1 MEFTLTTRNF
11 EPAEDFRGFVE
22 RKVKTCVEKYFPK
35 AVQAHV
41 TVSMEGYRYVAEVD
55 IKIRGISFHA
65 RGQMRDP
72 HAVIESAVGKIE
84 TQMRRYKGRRK
95 SHK

>member
-1 MEFTLTTRNF
+1 MEFTLTTRHF

-35 AVQAHV
+35 AVKAHV
-41 TVSMEGYRYVAEVD
+41 TVLVEGYRYVAEVD

-65 RGQMRDP
+65 TGEMRDP
-72 HAVIESAVGKIE
+72 HAVVETAVGKIE

>member
-1 MEFTLTTRNF
+1 MEFTLTVRHF

-35 AVQAHV
+35 AVEAHV
-41 TVSMEGYRYVAEVD
+41 TVLVEGYRYVAEVD
-55 IKIRGISFHA
+55 IKIRGISFRA

-72 HAVIESAVGKIE
+72 HSVIETAVGKIE
-84 TQMRRYKGRRK
+84 TQMRRYKGKKK